1 MTHYLVSPHLSKADA
16 PNLPAKELVMQEL
29 ERYVSR
35 QPNVEFT
42 TEEARMP
49 IEQLLED
56 DAAID
61 AIVEVKEKR
70 VIRIFFF

>member
-1 MTHYLVSPHLSKADA
+1 
-16 PNLPAKELVMQEL
+16 MQEL